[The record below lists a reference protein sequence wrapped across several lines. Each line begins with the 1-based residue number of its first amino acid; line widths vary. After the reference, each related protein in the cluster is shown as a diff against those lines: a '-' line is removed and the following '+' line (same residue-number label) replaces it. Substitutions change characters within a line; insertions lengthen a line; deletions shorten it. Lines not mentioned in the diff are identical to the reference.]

1 MNAKMR
7 KPFQKT
13 AICSYYVLSLNSKKK
28 LKMNLF
34 ILHISDIFGT

>member
-1 MNAKMR
+1 MQRCENLFK
-7 KPFQKT
+7 KPPYVHT
-13 AICSYYVLSLNSKKK
+13 MYYLSILKK